1 MTVEKISSNG
11 VIASQPPSESMEA
24 STTEERGGSCGEAVA
39 GARQDLSG
47 ERRAGQCA
55 RVDQAAGGGM
65 IRHGS

>member
-1 MTVEKISSNG
+1 
-11 VIASQPPSESMEA
+11 MEA